1 MANPSYPV
9 EFPTN
14 STFVPTSYGMFEILH
29 QMHLCVANNTYL
41 IRINN
46 KYMPLLS
53 RLYYGVMF
61 NIQTLRAM
69 RSAHGATVS
78 QRRFL
83 ESFENEYPLESL
95 PVAGPLVNYF
105 DSIIA
110 YKPEGDRYQYVHPTF
125 PDLTGLKGEV
135 AYSSSDLRTVKLVN
149 IPALLTMIQILRKTK
164 RNAKAPNGFVHED
177 TDIWYPID
185 DFYPGG
191 DKDRKTYS
199 FGALKK
205 TTDSDQQRALLQM
218 YVSRPGPNH
227 AIETDFDNLM
237 SVAMQLKK
245 LTDLPEPDGEDD
257 LSTVAGQCYLSEDMS
272 WFQHCVSAAVSESNF
287 FLGGKNFSQI
297 LTTGS
302 SAITVRSEA
311 IPLKQDFKTGFKN
324 TILGFYVPAIY
335 QPEAHSFTITENSSP
350 DDQAIGKF
358 NQLHY
363 TTPDNA
369 VYVAQSVSS
378 TRKYALGAA
387 PAGERPPYYEH
398 NSVFHESGRSLN
410 PYAGMVSIIRNNI
423 LVPKGIETRPN

>member
-1 MANPSYPV
+1 
-9 EFPTN
+9 
-14 STFVPTSYGMFEILH
+14 
-29 QMHLCVANNTYL
+29 
-41 IRINN
+41 
-46 KYMPLLS
+46 LLS

-69 RSAHGATVS
+69 RSAHAATVS

-110 YKPEGDRYQYVHPTF
+110 YKPEGDRYNYVHPTF
-125 PDLTGLKGEV
+125 PDLSGLKAEV
-135 AYSSSDLRTVKLVN
+135 AYSTTDLRTVKLVN
-149 IPALLTMIQILRKTK
+149 IPALLSMIQVLRTTK
-164 RNAKAPNGFVHED
+164 RNDKEPAGFVHDE
-177 TDIWYPID
+177 TDIWYPIK
-185 DFYPGG
+185 DFYPGK
-191 DKDRKTYS
+191 DKDSKTYT
-199 FGALKK
+199 FGALKT

-227 AIETDFDNLM
+227 AVETDFEGLI
-237 SVAMQLKK
+237 SVSMQLKK
-245 LTDLPEPDGEDD
+245 LTDLPTPKGTDD
-257 LSTVAGQCYLSEDMS
+257 LSTVAGQCYLSEDLA

-302 SAITVRSEA
+302 SAITGRSDA
-311 IPLKQDFKTGFKN
+311 KPLNQDFRTGFKN

-335 QPEAHSFTITENSSP
+335 QPEADSFTLATDSTP

-378 TRKYALGAA
+378 TRKYSLGTS
-387 PAGERPPYYEH
+387 PTGERPPFYET
-398 NSVFHESGRSLN
+398 NYVQYESGRSVN
-410 PYAGMVSIIRNNI
+410 PYAGMISIIRNEI
-423 LVPKGIETRPN
+423 LVPKGIETRPT